1 MADENKYKPIKDLET
16 EILSLDMNSLI
27 TWVDGSTALSAAN
40 LNTYTK
46 FIKDLVGGIDDNF
59 EGYTAQINDRF
70 DTLDTYLDSEN
81 SRLTSLK
88 SRFDE
93 YDLSGFPANSAE
105 TYAVII
111 YRTGSSSTN
120 TGVEGDGLFIINS
133 NKNLDS
139 VNNVD
144 MLEYREDK
152 YVPSKPNN

>member
-1 MADENKYKPIKDLET
+1 MADENKYKPITDLET
-16 EILSLDMNSLI
+16 KKVSLDTNSLI

-46 FIKDLVGGIDDNF
+46 FITELVGDIDYIF
-59 EGYTAQINDRF
+59 EVYTADINDRF
-70 DTLDTYLDSEN
+70 DALDTYLGTEN
-81 SRLTSLK
+81 NRLTNLK

-93 YDLSGFPANSAE
+93 YDLNGFPANSAE

-139 VNNVD
+139 VNNID
-144 MLEYREDK
+144 MTGYNEGA
-152 YVPSKPNN
+152 YVPSKPSN

>member
-1 MADENKYKPIKDLET
+1 MADENKYTPIKDLET
-16 EILSLDMNSLI
+16 ETLSLDTNSLI

-40 LNTYTK
+40 LNTYTD
-46 FIKDLVGGIDDNF
+46 FIKSLVGSIDDNF
-59 EGYTAQINDRF
+59 EGYTAQLNERFND
-70 DTLDTYLDSEN
+70 LDDYLDSEN

-133 NKNLDS
+133 NKNLNS
-139 VNNVD
+139 INNVD

-152 YVPSKPNN
+152 YVPSKPSN

>member
-1 MADENKYKPIKDLET
+1 MADENKYTPIKDLET
-16 EILSLDMNSLI
+16 ETLSLDTNSLI
-27 TWVDGSTALSAAN
+27 MWIDGSTALSAAN
-40 LNTYTK
+40 LNTYTD
-46 FIKDLVGGIDDNF
+46 FIKKLVGGIDDNF
-59 EGYTAQINDRF
+59 EGYTAQLNERFND
-70 DTLDTYLDSEN
+70 LDDYLDSEN

-133 NKNLDS
+133 NKNLNS

-144 MLEYREDK
+144 MTGYEEDK
-152 YVPSKPNN
+152 YVPSKPSN

>member
-1 MADENKYKPIKDLET
+1 MADENKYTPIKDLET
-16 EILSLDMNSLI
+16 ETLSLDTNSLI

-70 DTLDTYLDSEN
+70 DALDGYLDSEN

-144 MLEYREDK
+144 MIDYKEDA
-152 YVPSKPNN
+152 YVPSKPRN

>member
-1 MADENKYKPIKDLET
+1 MADENKYTPIKDLET
-16 EILSLDMNSLI
+16 ETLSLDTNSLI

-70 DTLDTYLDSEN
+70 DALDGYLDSEN

-144 MLEYREDK
+144 MMDYKEDA
-152 YVPSKPNN
+152 YVPSKPRN

>member
-1 MADENKYKPIKDLET
+1 MADENKYTPIKDLET
-16 EILSLDMNSLI
+16 ETLSLDTNSLI
-27 TWVDGSTALSAAN
+27 TWVDGSTALSADN
-40 LNTYTK
+40 LNTYTD
-46 FIKDLVGGIDDNF
+46 FIKSLVGGIDDNF
-59 EGYTAQINDRF
+59 EGYTAQLNERFND
-70 DTLDTYLDSEN
+70 LDDYLDSEN

-93 YDLSGFPANSAE
+93 YDLNGFPANSAE

-144 MLEYREDK
+144 MIDYKEDM
-152 YVPSKPNN
+152 YVPSKPSN